1 MSIEIQR
8 AVNRTP
14 QPWKN
19 GLGVQYEITCDG
31 SLPDDWTWRLSTAD
45 ITQGVPFSV
54 FPGVNRE
61 FCVADGNGVVLNIN
75 GVDHRCEPGSITK
88 FRGDD
93 MVFATL
99 IDGQI
104 RALNLMV
111 RDSAPEK
118 HLTIHRDGEGIN
130 MEHAVAAVTIICP
143 ANVAYSEGEVVLETL
158 DSLLVV
164 DSEKFV
170 GETFVRMVE
179 GCAIA
184 VMK

>member
-1 MSIEIQR
+1 MLINR
-8 AVNRTP
+8 AADRAP

-45 ITQGVPFSV
+45 ITQDVPFSII
-54 FPGVNRE
+54 PGVNRE

-93 MVFATL
+93 KVHATL
-99 IDGQI
+99 IDGPM

-111 RDSAPEK
+111 RDGAAQRHLEVASGGKHVELGLSVACVAIVGPAQVVVQAQIEELSVLDAMLDVNLTLSAGV
-118 HLTIHRDGEGIN
+118 I
-130 MEHAVAAVTIICP
+130 AII
-143 ANVAYSEGEVVLETL
+143 
-158 DSLLVV
+158 
-164 DSEKFV
+164 
-170 GETFVRMVE
+170 R
-179 GCAIA
+179 
-184 VMK
+184 